1 MTSTTPLKQT
11 EMFAFVALAL
21 LVILL
26 FVAVD
31 RSRLLEEQRQTPPII
46 VLSEKEQSYRF
57 ELGSAE
63 ISAAFERRLRNRIVP
78 LLDSLSRQ
86 YEADVVEV
94 IGHTD
99 AVPVNSQSTLDRTL
113 LKAFEEE
120 TSGDTMRVSPGS
132 NVDLGIMR
140 ALTITRYLQSSK
152 SAGRLSKISRFVP
165 YSAGQV
171 VLPDGSVASSEDS
184 ALDPARRRIEI
195 RLRRAK
201 DYRRTT
207 VEQDSERRTE
217 SVE

>member
-1 MTSTTPLKQT
+1 
-11 EMFAFVALAL
+11 
-21 LVILL
+21 
-26 FVAVD
+26 
-31 RSRLLEEQRQTPPII
+31 
-46 VLSEKEQSYRF
+46 
-57 ELGSAE
+57 
-63 ISAAFERRLRNRIVP
+63 VP

-113 LKAFEEE
+113 LKAFEGS
-120 TSGDTMRVSPGS
+120 SGDTMRVSPGS

-171 VLPDGSVASSEDS
+171 VLPDGSIASSEDS

-207 VEQDSERRTE
+207 VEQDSKRRIE
-217 SVE
+217 SADSLGTNREMGQ

>member
-1 MTSTTPLKQT
+1 
-11 EMFAFVALAL
+11 V
-21 LVILL
+21 
-26 FVAVD
+26 
-31 RSRLLEEQRQTPPII
+31 PI
-46 VLSEKEQSYRF
+46 
-57 ELGSAE
+57 
-63 ISAAFERRLRNRIVP
+63 
-78 LLDSLSRQ
+78 LDSLSRQ

-113 LKAFEEE
+113 LKAFEGS
-120 TSGDTMRVSPGS
+120 SGDTMRVSPGS

-152 SAGRLSKISRFVP
+152 SAAGRLSNISRFVP

-171 VLPDGSVASSEDS
+171 VLPDGSIASSQDS
-184 ALDPARRRIEI
+184 ALNPARRRIEI